1 MVRVLKMPH
10 QESYDESDHREALTA
25 IEPYRDHVLIGIPIL
40 ISWSHTCSSAC
51 SALKHGHGPTPVPS
65 IYSSARPELD

>member
-40 ISWSHTCSSAC
+40 VSWSHTCF
-51 SALKHGHGPTPVPS
+51 PS
-65 IYSSARPELD
+65 CAKIRPF